1 MSHFRLI
8 AVACLLVA
16 ACDEP
21 APEPASV
28 PEVAPPVVTTPE
40 PAPTPAVLTD
50 LAETDPARAPIVA
63 ALDAAVARSL
73 GVPARVNVEI
83 ARAEGDWAYV
93 SGPAV
98 AADGAELDLSKTNM
112 ARAAEEGMMD
122 GTTVVA
128 LLKRT
133 AGVWAI
139 AEMAVG
145 PTDVPAVAWPR
156 QYGVSPALVGMEEAE
171 GGDL

>member
-1 MSHFRLI
+1 MSRIRLI
-8 AVACLLVA
+8 TAVCLVVA

-28 PEVAPPVVTTPE
+28 PEVVAPVETKPATLPTT
-40 PAPTPAVLTD
+40 AVLTD
-50 LAETDPARAPIVA
+50 LAAADPARALIVA
-63 ALDAAVARSL
+63 ALNAAVARSL
-73 GVPARVNVEI
+73 GVPAKVNVEI

-98 AADGAELDLSKTNM
+98 AADGSDFDLSKTNM
-112 ARAAEEGMMD
+112 ASAAEDGMMD

-128 LLKRT
+128 LLKRS
-133 AGVWAI
+133 AGVWTV

-145 PTDVPAVAWPR
+145 PTDVPAIAWPR
-156 QYGVSPALVGMEEAE
+156 QYGVSPALVGMEDAE
-171 GGDL
+171 GGEA

>member
-1 MSHFRLI
+1 MNHIRLI
-8 AVACLLVA
+8 AAACLLVA
-16 ACDEP
+16 ACNEP
-21 APEPASV
+21 APAPAAA
-28 PEVAPPVVTTPE
+28 PEVAVPVEPTPA

-50 LAETDPARAPIVA
+50 LAATDPARASIVA

-73 GVPARVNVEI
+73 GVPSRVNVEI
-83 ARAEGDWAYV
+83 ARVEGDWAYV

-98 AADGAELDLSKTNM
+98 TPDGADLDLSKTNM

-133 AGVWAI
+133 DGVWAI

-156 QYGVSPALVGMEEAE
+156 QYGVTPALVGQEEAE
-171 GGDL
+171 GGE

>member
-1 MSHFRLI
+1 MSHVRLI
-8 AVACLLVA
+8 VAACLLVS

-21 APEPASV
+21 APEPASA
-28 PEVAPPVVTTPE
+28 PEVVAPVETAPA

-50 LAETDPARAPIVA
+50 FAETDPARAPIVA

-98 AADGAELDLSKTNM
+98 AADGTDLDLSKTNM
-112 ARAAEEGMMD
+112 ARAFEEDMMD
-122 GTTVVA
+122 GTNVVA

-133 AGVWAI
+133 AGVWAV

-156 QYGVSPALVGMEEAE
+156 QYGVNPALVGQETGES
-171 GGDL
+171 GG